1 MFASQG
7 LKFFKALAP
16 LTVSYFLMRWELFF
30 NLQGEETEAQKVS
43 IPR

>member
-1 MFASQG
+1 MLASQG
-7 LKFFKALAP
+7 LKVFKALAP
-16 LTVSYFLMRWELFF
+16 LMVNYFLMRWELFS